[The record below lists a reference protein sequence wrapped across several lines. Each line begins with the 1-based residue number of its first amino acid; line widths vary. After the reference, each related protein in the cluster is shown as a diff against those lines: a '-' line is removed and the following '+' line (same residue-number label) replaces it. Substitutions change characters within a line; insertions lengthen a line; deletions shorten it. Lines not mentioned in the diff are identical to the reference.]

1 MNTFDNNAEL
11 RILFCFWGWWINFLN
26 HWMEFAFSGKL
37 YIDVNLKLTHVRIW
51 PEGYVRKGI
60 KQWLLQSREVL
71 GQCGELRG
79 QKIIPVSK
87 KTWNQH
93 FYLERKHF
101 FSFREK
107 ELNQKCYQ
115 SVLLKVAFNLKLREF
130 HCEQDWLCL
139 SKYNKMFFSANWH
152 FTLKHK
158 MESLSW
164 CFLVHLSTLLLHR
177 TWIPFPC
184 SISSINFTQSF
195 IIFIS
200 FLEQLS
206 DSYLCG
212 AHEEI
217 AKHMSHKSKSGSAK
231 LALR

>member
-1 MNTFDNNAEL
+1 MWTHLVIMLNWEF
-11 RILFCFWGWWINFLN
+11 LFSFWGWWINFLN

-115 SVLLKVAFNLKLREF
+115 SVLLKLAFNLKLTA
-130 HCEQDWLCL
+130 WVSLWAGL
-139 SKYNKMFFSANWH
+139 
-152 FTLKHK
+152 TLPIK
-158 MESLSW
+158 
-164 CFLVHLSTLLLHR
+164 
-177 TWIPFPC
+177 I
-184 SISSINFTQSF
+184 Q
-195 IIFIS
+195 
-200 FLEQLS
+200 
-206 DSYLCG
+206 
-212 AHEEI
+212 
-217 AKHMSHKSKSGSAK
+217 
-231 LALR
+231 